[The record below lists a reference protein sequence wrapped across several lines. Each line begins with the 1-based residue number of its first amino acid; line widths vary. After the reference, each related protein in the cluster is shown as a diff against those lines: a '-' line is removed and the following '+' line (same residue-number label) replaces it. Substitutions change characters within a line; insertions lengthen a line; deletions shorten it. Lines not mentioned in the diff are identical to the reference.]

1 MPTPGRGFRLALMNR
16 MPINVPPLAC
26 EAHQGYRKARP
37 RKAASNAA
45 GATYAI
51 VVGGPSG

>member
-1 MPTPGRGFRLALMNR
+1 MPTPGRGFPLALMNR